1 MIIVFC
7 FVAEKYVTAFILIL
21 TCIYQYIY
29 MHIKGQMSTEEFWL
43 IILMQIFYVQAMTP
57 H

>member
-1 MIIVFC
+1 MIIAF
-7 FVAEKYVTAFILIL
+7 FVVEKYVTAFILIF